1 MFKINKFHLLTLG
14 AVFMLPNAYAID
26 LGHDVSLKGF
36 GTAGFVYNEN
46 NQADYVQD
54 TNFNPRGAGR
64 TENISAVVDS
74 KIGLQMDWQATQQL
88 SFTGQA
94 VSKQDPTNSW
104 VPELQ
109 WAFAK
114 FKILPNLDIRG
125 GRIRPAVFMLSDT
138 LDINYANPWIRPP
151 VELYSQLPIAHMEGV
166 DLLYRQQT
174 GPVNWLI
181 QPFYG
186 NSIRDMTWQNTATT
200 KNIVGANISATVS
213 DFTLRAGYTY
223 TKLTLTLPGTFEK
236 LVRPNLALLCNDLG
250 DPAACTQ
257 LATLDPAN
265 KDLSFA
271 SVGGTWDNGDY
282 FVMGEWGK
290 RNSASFVSESISWY
304 LSAGARFGKFTPYA
318 AYSRVNNTSSMNF
331 TGGTGD
337 YGSMT
342 NDVVTGLLSNNTM
355 DQNTKTLGLRYDFY
369 KNLDLKLQ
377 WDLID
382 TRLNNGQQ
390 GPGDGIEGTGQ
401 GIFTHFVP
409 GFSNSSHSINL
420 FSAAVDF
427 VF

>member
-1 MFKINKFHLLTLG
+1 MNKINMSMLALVA
-14 AVFMLPNAYAID
+14 AVCSNAAYALD
-26 LGHDVSLKGF
+26 LGHDVTIKGF
-36 GTAGFVYNEN
+36 GTAGLVYNGN
-46 NQADYVQD
+46 NQADFVQD
-54 TNFNPRGAGR
+54 TNFNPKGVGR
-64 TENISAVVDS
+64 TENISAVIDS
-74 KIGLQMDWQATQQL
+74 KVGLQMDWQATQQL

-104 VPELQ
+104 VPGLQ

-114 FKILPNLDIRG
+114 FKILPNLDIRA
-125 GRIRPAVFMLSDT
+125 GRIRPAIFMLSDY

-151 VELYSQLPIAHMEGV
+151 VELYSQLPIANMEGV
-166 DLLYRQQT
+166 DLLYRPQT

-186 NSIRDMTWQNTATT
+186 NSKRDMTWHNTATT
-200 KNIVGANISATVS
+200 KNILGANISASIS

-223 TKLTLTLPGTFEK
+223 TKLSLTLPNSFET
-236 LVRPNLALLCNDLG
+236 LVRPNLATLCNDLG
-250 DPAACTQ
+250 DPAACTA
-257 LATLDPAN
+257 LPAMDPTN

-271 SVGGTWDNGDY
+271 SVGGTWDNGNY
-282 FVMGEWGK
+282 FLMGEWGK
-290 RNSASFVSESISWY
+290 RSSSSFVSDSISWY
-304 LSAGARFGKFTPYA
+304 LSAGARLGKFTPYA
-318 AYSRVNNTSSMNF
+318 AYSRVNNTSSLSFN
-331 TGGTGD
+331 GGTGD

-390 GPGDGIEGTGQ
+390 GPGGGIEGTGQ
-401 GIFTHFVP
+401 GIFTNFVG
-409 GFSNSSHSINL
+409 GFSNSSHTINL
-420 FSAAVDF
+420 FSVAVDF
-427 VF
+427 IF